1 MFKVL
6 YVALREH
13 HKVLSLLHINGSF
26 KELYQYSIT
35 LYATLQDKVK
45 MRKIWSKALR
55 NFTLFFKVVQ
65 ICYFVLCILDTIS
78 EPPSEIE
85 PQNDPVYGSDTSWQ
99 NVGTCGQGL
108 SKYKSQHCLIRRIQK
123 NPT

>member
-13 HKVLSLLHINGSF
+13 HKVLSLLPINGSF

-45 MRKIWSKALR
+45 MRKI
-55 NFTLFFKVVQ
+55 
-65 ICYFVLCILDTIS
+65 
-78 EPPSEIE
+78 
-85 PQNDPVYGSDTSWQ
+85 
-99 NVGTCGQGL
+99 
-108 SKYKSQHCLIRRIQK
+108 
-123 NPT
+123 